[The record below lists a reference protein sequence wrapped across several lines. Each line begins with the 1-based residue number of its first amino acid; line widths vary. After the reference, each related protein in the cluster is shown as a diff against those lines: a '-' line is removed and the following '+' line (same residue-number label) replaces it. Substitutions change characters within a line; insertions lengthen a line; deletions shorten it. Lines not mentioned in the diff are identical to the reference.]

1 MPALASRE
9 GIKTRTMHIPVAARA
24 ALAAAA
30 ARGVAAAHDVRCP
43 ARVRCAVLSALRHSS
58 PHPEQRVMSQQRA
71 QRAPGPARRRRG
83 RPRPTSSWP
92 VAASTR
98 EARARLDE
106 ARRRTQLAP
115 SWEFGVIT
123 LVSELHRPR
132 CSANG
137 HNAGETHAAFFSRT
151 PLPPPPSGPT
161 FASPLLFCIFRSLD
175 SHSLTASTRSLYVH
189 LPVIIWSSRGR
200 ESRVSCQD
208 RAQNEVVRFFN
219 THSSSAYPFG
229 S

>member
-83 RPRPTSSWP
+83 RPQPTSSWP

-106 ARRRTQLAP
+106 ARRRTIGAVVGVWGDNGSILATIALP
-115 SWEFGVIT
+115 TATMLEKLTQRFFAYAA
-123 LVSELHRPR
+123 
-132 CSANG
+132 SAP
-137 HNAGETHAAFFSRT
+137 AVWPYF
-151 PLPPPPSGPT
+151 T
-161 FASPLLFCIFRSLD
+161 FMVYASPSSFAFSALW
-175 SHSLTASTRSLYVH
+175 TR
-189 LPVIIWSSRGR
+189 
-200 ESRVSCQD
+200 
-208 RAQNEVVRFFN
+208 A
-219 THSSSAYPFG
+219 
-229 S
+229 